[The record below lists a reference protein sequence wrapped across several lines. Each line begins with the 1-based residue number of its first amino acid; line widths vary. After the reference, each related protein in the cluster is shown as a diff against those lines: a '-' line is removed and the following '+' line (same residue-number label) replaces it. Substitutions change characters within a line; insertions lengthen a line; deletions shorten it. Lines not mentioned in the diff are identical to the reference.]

1 MKQILCLMWLL
12 FSVVFSLCAQKWTPQ
27 DSLQLQKLLQQ
38 EGELELNSNMLK
50 ELEKNVFN
58 SEPIMSNKKSWM
70 EFDESLPFIL
80 KKTEKKVRLTLHP
93 YTPTTKY
100 NWDPVYQRKIDID
113 KPKMTVDFL
122 YSNWAKSPLD
132 AGPRESIEQ
141 IEATGLRYRFTERV
155 GNMTVGSWQGSGGNG
170 VSGLDLM
177 YVFTK
182 DFWNRKAAK
191 RRARTREV
199 LKAYGDSI
207 TVHLK
212 ERVIPKDE

>member
-1 MKQILCLMWLL
+1 MKRTICLLGVLWIVASS
-12 FSVVFSLCAQKWTPQ
+12 FYAQNWTSQ
-27 DSLQLQKLLQQ
+27 DSIRLQNLLRQ
-38 EGELELNSNMLK
+38 EGELELNRDALK
-50 ELEKNVFN
+50 ILEKNVFG
-58 SEPIMSNKKSWM
+58 SEPKIENRKPWM
-70 EFDESLPFIL
+70 EFDESLPFVPS
-80 KKTEKKVRLTLHP
+80 KEEKKKVRLTLRP

-100 NWDPVYQRKIDID
+100 NWDPVYQCKIDID
-113 KPKMTVDFL
+113 KPKMKVDL
-122 YSNWAKSPLD
+122 IYSNWAKSPLD

-155 GNMTVGSWQGSGGNG
+155 NNVTVGSWQGAAAGGG

-182 DFWNRKAAK
+182 DFWNRKAVK

-199 LKAYGDSI
+199 LRSYGDSI

-212 ERVIPKDE
+212 RE

>member
-1 MKQILCLMWLL
+1 MKRILCLLGLL
-12 FSVVFSLCAQKWTPQ
+12 FTVAFSLYAQNWTSQ
-27 DSLQLQKLLQQ
+27 DSLRLQKLLQQ
-38 EGELELNSNMLK
+38 EGELKLNTNMLR
-50 ELEKNVFN
+50 ELERNVFN
-58 SEPIMSNKKSWM
+58 SEPKMMDKKTWM
-70 EFDESLPFIL
+70 EFDESLPYMPE
-80 KKTEKKVRLTLHP
+80 KTEKKVRLTLHP

-113 KPKMTVDFL
+113 KPKMTVDFI

-155 GNMTVGSWQGSGGNG
+155 SNVTVGSWEGAGVGGI
-170 VSGLDLM
+170 SGLDLM

-199 LKAYGDSI
+199 LRTYGDSI

-212 ERVIPKDE
+212 SSIPQK

>member
-1 MKQILCLMWLL
+1 M
-12 FSVVFSLCAQKWTPQ
+12 
-27 DSLQLQKLLQQ
+27 
-38 EGELELNSNMLK
+38 
-50 ELEKNVFN
+50 
-58 SEPIMSNKKSWM
+58 
-70 EFDESLPFIL
+70 
-80 KKTEKKVRLTLHP
+80 
-93 YTPTTKY
+93 
-100 NWDPVYQRKIDID
+100 
-113 KPKMTVDFL
+113 
-122 YSNWAKSPLD
+122 D

>member
-1 MKQILCLMWLL
+1 MRQILCLLWLL
-12 FSVVFSLCAQKWTPQ
+12 FSVVFSLCAQKWTSQ

-38 EGELELNSNMLK
+38 EGELELNTNMLR

-70 EFDESLPFIL
+70 EFDESLPFIS
-80 KKTEKKVRLTLHP
+80 KKTVYR
-93 YTPTTKY
+93 YFDKY
-100 NWDPVYQRKIDID
+100 KSEFGIEFVNVKQRKIDID

-155 GNMTVGSWQGSGGNG
+155 GNMTVGSWQGSGGSG

-182 DFWNRKAAK
+182 DFWNRKAVK

-199 LKAYGDSI
+199 LKTYGDSI

-212 ERVIPKDE
+212 EKVISKDE